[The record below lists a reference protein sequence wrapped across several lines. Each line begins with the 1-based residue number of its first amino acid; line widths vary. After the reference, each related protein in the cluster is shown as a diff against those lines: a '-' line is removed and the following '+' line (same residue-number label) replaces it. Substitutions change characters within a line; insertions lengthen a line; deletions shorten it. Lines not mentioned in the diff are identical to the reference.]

1 VNPSHRPA
9 PRYPTSLKVA
19 LSGLPEA
26 VPAEAINISA
36 TGMFLR
42 TDTQLPVGT
51 VVSIA
56 LELPDGERPAPVD
69 AKVIHVRS
77 RAQARAPQLE
87 PGAGVQFLGADEL
100 FQARV
105 DRYIDS
111 IPRTSTV
118 PAVRL
123 LTQARDLLRTH
134 GWTQL
139 VEKDPGGSYCLSGAL
154 LEAAGDDDVL
164 YRRALRTV
172 GERLNVPACALG
184 GFGCHC
190 AIVNWNDAVGRT
202 RFEVLAKLD
211 EVIRA
216 ELGAA
221 PPLTP

>member
-1 VNPSHRPA
+1 MNPSHRPA

-26 VPAEAINISA
+26 VSAEATNISS

-42 TDTQLPVGT
+42 TETQLPLGA
-51 VVSIA
+51 VVSVA
-56 LELPDGERPAPVD
+56 LELPDGDRPAPVN

-87 PGAGVQFLGADEL
+87 PGAGVQFLGRDEI

-111 IPRTSTV
+111 IPRKSTV

-123 LTQARDLLRTH
+123 LTQARDLLLLH

-154 LEAAGDDDVL
+154 LEAAGEDDVL
-164 YRRALRTV
+164 YRRALRTL
-172 GERLNVPACALG
+172 GERLSVPACSLG

-190 AIVNWNDAVGRT
+190 AIVSWNDAAGRT
-202 RFEVLAKLD
+202 WFEVLAKLD

-216 ELGAA
+216 ELATA

>member
-19 LSGLPEA
+19 LSGFAETT
-26 VPAEAINISA
+26 PAEAINISA

-42 TDTQLPVGT
+42 TDTQLPLGE
-51 VVSIA
+51 VVSVA
-56 LELPDGERPAPVD
+56 LELPDGEHPAPVS

-87 PGAGVQFLGADEL
+87 PGAGVQFLGADDL

-111 IPRTSTV
+111 IPRKSTV

-123 LTQARDLLRTH
+123 LTQARDLLRAH

-154 LEAAGDDDVL
+154 LEASGDDDVL
-164 YRRALRTV
+164 YRRALLTV
-172 GERLNVPACALG
+172 GARLNVQACSLG

-190 AIVNWNDAVGRT
+190 AIVNWNDTLGRT

-216 ELGAA
+216 ELGTA

>member
-19 LSGLPEA
+19 LSGFPGT
-26 VPAEAINISA
+26 VPAEATNISL

-42 TDTQLPVGT
+42 TDTQLPVGG

-56 LELPDGERPAPVD
+56 LELPDGERPAPVT

-77 RAQARAPQLE
+77 RAQARAPQLQ
-87 PGAGVQFLGADEL
+87 PGAGVQFLSADEL

-111 IPRTSTV
+111 IPRKSTV

-123 LTQARDLLRTH
+123 LTQARDLLRAH

-139 VEKDPGGSYCLSGAL
+139 VEKDPGGRYCLSGAL

-172 GERLNVPACALG
+172 GERLNVPACSLG

-190 AIVNWNDAVGRT
+190 AIVNWNDTLGRT

-221 PPLTP
+221 PATP

>member
-19 LSGLPEA
+19 FQAASQA
-26 VPAEAINISA
+26 ASAEATNIS
-36 TGMFLR
+36 TSGMFVR
-42 TDTQLPVGT
+42 TEAQPPVGA
-51 VVSIA
+51 VVSFA
-56 LELPDGERPAPVD
+56 LELPDGDRPAPVR
-69 AKVIHVRS
+69 ARVIHVRS
-77 RAQARAPQLE
+77 RAAARAKLQ
-87 PGAGVQFLGADEL
+87 PGFGVQFVGGDEL

-111 IPRTSTV
+111 IPRRSTV

-123 LTQARDLLRTH
+123 LTQARDLLRAH

-139 VEKDPGGSYCLSGAL
+139 TEKDPAGSYCLSGAL
-154 LEAAGDDDVL
+154 LEAAGEDDVL
-164 YRRALRTV
+164 YRRALRTL
-172 GERLNVPACALG
+172 GERLNVPACSLG

-190 AIVNWNDAVGRT
+190 AIVNWNDSVGRT
-202 RFEVLAKLD
+202 KFEVLAKLD

-216 ELGAA
+216 ELGIP